1 MELITSR
8 VKGKTAVSKPGKAPY
23 TRIELDS
30 GHKFN
35 LFDPADIAFI
45 EPGTTYTFTLE
56 QDGPYLNYSSALIAT
71 PQEQAESNHA
81 SEDRDSHIARAVA
94 LKAAVGMGQGT
105 WALDNEAVRFIL
117 ITAQKFLRFLEG
129 EPVSVSPDTNP
140 RQEPHGRAQTGPAVS
155 SQPTKAPKEA
165 ATRRSQG
172 LLTEAQQYGPY
183 GKQQGDRIAFQ
194 PTPFW
199 AKVRDLLVM
208 EQVREIVGGM
218 SIPLWLEADR
228 SRSLEGLLDEAAKL
242 QESEENEL
250 PFE

>member
-94 LKAAVGMGQGT
+94 LKAAVGMCERAWVPDT
-105 WALDNEAVRFIL
+105 DAVNFIL
-117 ITAQKFLRFLEG
+117 ATAQKFLRFLEG
-129 EPVSVSPDTNP
+129 GAPDTKSPDTNP
-140 RQEPHGRAQTGPAVS
+140 RQEPKIEGS
-155 SQPTKAPKEA
+155 SKLAAPSGGQAPKGA
-165 ATRRSQG
+165 ATR

-199 AKVRDLLVM
+199 AKVRALLVM

-228 SRSLEGLLDEAAKL
+228 SRSLEGLLDEAARL
-242 QESEENEL
+242 EESEENEL
-250 PFE
+250 PFESR